1 MEVTTA
7 EKAGNAMFTQFQTEP
22 RGGTRQRVLTGLLCL
37 FLLVAGCMESANP
50 INKPLPQQPVA
61 QLTLEQAAA
70 RYVQDYKAGLA
81 KAAADTAAKAKSG
94 ELADL
99 VAVNDYWVKAS
110 TKAKTDA
117 ETALTKRMGK
127 ELLDGDSGKPRAG
140 GDAAAMFEQM
150 SKGFGK

>member
-7 EKAGNAMFTQFQTEP
+7 EKAGNAMHTQFQTEP
-22 RGGTRQRVLTGLLCL
+22 RGGTRQRLLLSLLCL
-37 FLLVAGCMESANP
+37 SLLAAGCLEPGGTSKN
-50 INKPLPQQPVA
+50 LPQQPAA
-61 QLTLEQAAA
+61 QLTVEQAAA

-127 ELLDGDSGKPRAG
+127 ELLDGDSGNPRKG
-140 GDAAAMFEQM
+140 GDATVMFEQM